1 MKYIGNIKVSD
12 IDLADLIGPFDM
24 RTEPPTRN
32 GVYVT
37 QHYAY
42 PITFQAYSGIFWG
55 MYAFNSY
62 EADESIH
69 KPSRYQEGKW
79 WGLKEKN
86 L

>member
-1 MKYIGNIKVSD
+1 MKYIGNVNVCD
-12 IDLADLIGPFDM
+12 IDIADLIGPFDM

-37 QHYAY
+37 QHDEY
-42 PITFQAYSGIFWG
+42 PITFQAYSGRFWG

-62 EADESIH
+62 EAGESIYT
-69 KPSRYQEGKW
+69 PSSIQHGKW
-79 WGLKEKN
+79 WGLKENN